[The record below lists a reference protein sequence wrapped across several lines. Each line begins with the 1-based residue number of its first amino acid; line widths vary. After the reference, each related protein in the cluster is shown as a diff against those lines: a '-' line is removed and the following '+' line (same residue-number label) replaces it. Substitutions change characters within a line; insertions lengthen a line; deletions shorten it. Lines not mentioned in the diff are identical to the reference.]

1 MARLE
6 RYPLT
11 LLGLALITACDA
23 NQIGPAGVLGTER
36 GAIAAA
42 VPSVLGSYAG
52 TAAAHVRTSKGLTAA
67 VSCPISVDISTQTDD
82 RFSGTV
88 AIQASDK
95 CKAESGTLSGTVDA
109 GGLVAVTADAPGD
122 GPNVFDDAAARTGC
136 TLVRSS
142 GTFNGR
148 IVDNALTVEGN
159 AVYDCPFFGGI
170 RAFADVTVSASRT

>member
-67 VSCPISVDISTQTDD
+67 
-82 RFSGTV
+82 
-88 AIQASDK
+88 
-95 CKAESGTLSGTVDA
+95 
-109 GGLVAVTADAPGD
+109 APGG

-136 TLVRSS
+136 PLVRSS

-159 AVYDCPFFGGI
+159 AVYDCP
-170 RAFADVTVSASRT
+170 